1 MKGALC
7 SLFVLFRIRNTNG
20 SKKNY
25 IIILKN
31 KKVKLSNFNRIGDI

>member
-1 MKGALC
+1 MC
-7 SLFVLFRIRNTNG
+7 YVRFLFYLEYGILTEV
-20 SKKNY
+20 KNY